1 MFPLWSTSASYILQQ
16 TSRQRPH
23 PLISKHQNHLYRFV
37 LSPCTPH
44 NYGMIYD
51 SDCTNAFTTQLLIS
65 SPRLMV
71 LSTSLISIS
80 MVPFSSFFLIARP
93 PCSPISLYIRILSG
107 SLYSFALVDINA
119 CYPPLAI
126 CWVDRQFRWAG
137 NRSMQTGSL
146 GRCSRE
152 FFMRTTC
159 PSRARAQRND
169 DEEFWIRC
177 CCTRRKSSF
186 LRSVFSFPVS
196 Q

>member
-80 MVPFSSFFLIARP
+80 MVPFSSFFSYCTTPLFPNIA
-93 PCSPISLYIRILSG
+93 
-107 SLYSFALVDINA
+107 LYSHSLRLAL
-119 CYPPLAI
+119 L
-126 CWVDRQFRWAG
+126 FR
-137 NRSMQTGSL
+137 L
-146 GRCSRE
+146 GRHQCLLSTPGNMLGGSSISVGRE
-152 FFMRTTC
+152 QVYANGFT
-159 PSRARAQRND
+159 RAVLEGILHANYMP
-169 DEEFWIRC
+169 
-177 CCTRRKSSF
+177 KSSAGSKERRRRV
-186 LRSVFSFPVS
+186 LDSMLLYEA
-196 Q
+196 